1 MRAISDYNFGNSW
14 VLAAMG
20 LRPEA
25 ECAVTADVGD
35 LRAGSVV
42 RFLGFDDVDNHHGI
56 FVFSDDSG
64 RGLLEVSGDFSSDAH
79 SAFRALKASLRISE
93 L

>member
-1 MRAISDYNFGNSW
+1 MRTTSDYNFCNSW
-14 VLAAMG
+14 VLATLG
-20 LRPEA
+20 LRPQA
-25 ECAVTADVGD
+25 EFAVTADVGD

-64 RGLLEVSGDFSSDAH
+64 RGLLEVSDDFSSETH
-79 SAFRALKASLRISE
+79 PAFQALKASLRPIE
-93 L
+93 R

>member
-25 ECAVTADVGD
+25 ECTVTADVACWKCPATSAAMRIP
-35 LRAGSVV
+35 L
-42 RFLGFDDVDNHHGI
+42 
-56 FVFSDDSG
+56 SG
-64 RGLLEVSGDFSSDAH
+64 R
-79 SAFRALKASLRISE
+79 
-93 L
+93 